1 MFKKPGVL
9 FCSSAFLLALGAYL
23 AIIEV
28 PVRITYDPAAA
39 EQYDLMRAYLPFG
52 FALWILALLFLIYG
66 IALGVRK
73 PLAIAQLRKPFCMI
87 SLIVAVTLGFL
98 AFTSTFLPWVIAERP
113 ESFIETREGTFNVG
127 QYHALTAV
135 SLMTGTNNM
144 VGDVISLVFIGAII
158 GVLYISL
165 LTLLEKE
172 RMDAMRAF
180 LFLLSGICIISAVAA
195 IYTNRIWWIDFYF
208 GGGSGGF
215 SASFKSPGIGLLI
228 AIVSAAGLIAFGVIA
243 TIKLG
248 RQHIRG
254 VGKIA

>member
-1 MFKKPGVL
+1 
-9 FCSSAFLLALGAYL
+9 
-23 AIIEV
+23 
-28 PVRITYDPAAA
+28 
-39 EQYDLMRAYLPFG
+39 
-52 FALWILALLFLIYG
+52 
-66 IALGVRK
+66 
-73 PLAIAQLRKPFCMI
+73 MI